1 MEIQTIEPVYTR
13 EVNERMVKCIE
24 STYSKT
30 DIEHVAADA
39 THLNAEQ
46 ITQLLGILTDFE
58 GLFDGNLGDWDKY
71 TTDLE
76 LNTNSKPFNCKY

>member
-1 MEIQTIEPVYTR
+1 MIGKIDLISLEMHEMEIQTIEPVYTR

-39 THLNAEQ
+39 THLNAE
-46 ITQLLGILTDFE
+46 
-58 GLFDGNLGDWDKY
+58 
-71 TTDLE
+71 
-76 LNTNSKPFNCKY
+76 